1 MVTVAN
7 IGRGTRILGG
17 LGAVPGPGAVQ
28 ALMQADQ
35 EALNR
40 KQIETSIAATRQ
52 QMALRAAAERR
63 AQAAAARAAA
73 ARKARRDALL
83 AATMPAPDII
93 GMNQKD
99 TPAAGQVQRL
109 PVTSG
114 AGGTFSLGA
123 APTQTQAPKFSL
135 GVNLP
140 RTVPADGPQAQI
152 TEFSGTNGRFNPA
165 NEFAGLGAAPPASEF
180 TNPAV
185 QHTVPAGLSP
195 QAAAAKRA
203 AIAVPGAPELPAVP
217 TTGGEF
223 IPVQVEAPSVGNPA
237 GLTVYYNP
245 VTGKLSS
252 ANVSG
257 RSPRQIAAL
266 EKKAASLYSY
276 NLQKERAQL
285 EQRVQLY
292 DEVLKRTTPSDAAY
306 SDLVQQRAEAVKQ
319 LETLDAQQRQTAPK
333 FFKKVKGRGITAEE
347 GPGVAGPNTVKVEVT
362 TPSGKKEK
370 VDVPAGPI
378 VATGG
383 LRDVTGKSAVDHV
396 LATPV
401 GSPSVVTLGR
411 ATVAGKAHTA
421 QPALSAEIKRG
432 LEQRAKLRKAMDIL
446 LNAGLAGDAASY
458 ATALK
463 KLDSTLIYLEGMQA
477 INDLKIGSPER
488 AAKLMSYYRGV
499 DVKPV
504 LRSDGTYDVYI
515 NGALGPRDMQR
526 LSTDKLIGMTREL
539 FDAAYRK
546 QIADIA
552 NERNKAYAQEYGK
565 AAGKAAGTAPR
576 GYEVVRK
583 YNVGDIAGVD
593 SAAELM
599 LNKATGQY
607 ELWYWTPSDSTVP
620 GAPPAV
626 PRKIELGA
634 DLAAAEQA
642 VKNGGR

>member
-28 ALMQADQ
+28 ALSQADQ

-40 KQIETSIAATRQ
+40 KQIELSMAATRQ
-52 QMALRAAAERR
+52 QMAIRAAAERR

-73 ARKARRDALL
+73 ARKARREALL
-83 AATMPAPDII
+83 ASIMPAPDII
-93 GMNQKD
+93 GLNAKD
-99 TPAAGQVQRL
+99 TPAAGAGQAQRL

-123 APTQTQAPKFSL
+123 APHQTQAAGFSL

-140 RTVPADGPQAQI
+140 KHVPADGPQPQI

-165 NEFAGLGAAPPASEF
+165 SEFAGLGTTPPTSEF
-180 TNPAV
+180 STPIV
-185 QHTVPAGLSP
+185 QHTVPAGLSL
-195 QAAAAKRA
+195 QDAMAKRA
-203 AIAVPGAPELPAVP
+203 AIASPGAPELP
-217 TTGGEF
+217 
-223 IPVQVEAPSVGNPA
+223 SS
-237 GLTVYYNP
+237 
-245 VTGKLSS
+245 GKLMPVPYMGQTFGYDP
-252 ANVSG
+252 VSG
-257 RSPRQIAAL
+257 EVALPNGTVLGRDKAKTWAGKLRTQMRNTLEASLNAAQSQLAYYEQALKANDTSSGTYAAL
-266 EKKAASLYSY
+266 LPGYTEAKKRVGDLS
-276 NLQKERAQL
+276 AQL
-285 EQRVQLY
+285 
-292 DEVLKRTTPSDAAY
+292 AA
-306 SDLVQQRAEAVKQ
+306 
-319 LETLDAQQRQTAPK
+319 LDGTAPK
-333 FFKKVKGRGITAEE
+333 PTPKPRSVTAED

-362 TPSGKKEK
+362 TPTGKKEK
-370 VDVPAGPI
+370 VDVSAGPI

-401 GSPSVVTLGR
+401 GSQSVVTLGR

-432 LEQRAKLRKAMDIL
+432 LEQRAKLRKAMESL
-446 LNAGLAGDAASY
+446 ANAGLASDAAAY
-458 ATALK
+458 ATAIQ

-504 LRSDGTYDVYI
+504 LRPDGTYDIYI

-526 LSTDKLIGMTREL
+526 LPTDKLIGMTREL

-552 NERNKAYAQEYGK
+552 NERNKAYAQAYAQASGK
-565 AAGKAAGTAPR
+565 AMGEAAVSYPDK
-576 GYEVVRK
+576 YKVVRK
-583 YNVGDIAGVD
+583 YDPGEVDGVN
-593 SAAELM
+593 SAADLVF
-599 LNKATGQY
+599 NKETGQY
-607 ELWYWTPSDSTVP
+607 ELWYWEAPQDSIP
-620 GAPPAV
+620 GAPATGRRV
-626 PRKIELGA
+626 VELGPNR
-634 DLAAAEQA
+634 AAAEQA
-642 VKNGGR
+642 AKRGGK